1 MDIFVERTE
10 GDYALCRLPDKEKHL
25 IRLPLRELPEGVKEL
40 DVITLKTSGAM
51 FINSDAKECRMENIA
66 KALKCKKYHFIPKNE

>member
-25 IRLPLRELPEGVKEL
+25 IRLPLRELPKGVKEL
-40 DVITLKTSGAM
+40 DVITLKTSGAI
-51 FINSDAKECRMENIA
+51 FINSYA
-66 KALKCKKYHFIPKNE
+66 